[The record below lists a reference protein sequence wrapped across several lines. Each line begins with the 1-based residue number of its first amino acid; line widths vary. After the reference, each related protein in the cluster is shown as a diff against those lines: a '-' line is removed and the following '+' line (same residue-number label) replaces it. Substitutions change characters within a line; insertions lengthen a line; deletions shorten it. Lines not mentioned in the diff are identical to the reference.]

1 MDKPYTIIGDLPEIN
16 EPLLVVMMS
25 GWIDT
30 SSAAANAMDSV
41 SKETKAKPI
50 ISFDNDTFV
59 DYRARRPIMELRDGV
74 NTKLVW
80 STPEIALGQDINGK
94 DVLLLTGPEPDTRW
108 HLFAQTI
115 ADISVEFGVRRMIG
129 IGAYPFATPHTR
141 AVYISCT
148 SPDKDLVA
156 NLPYIKSSVDV
167 PAGMAAAIEHALF
180 ERRIQ
185 ALGLWA
191 RVPHYVASMPYPA
204 ASAALLAALCDSG
217 GISID
222 VSAMREQATTQRER
236 LDQLIAGNNDH
247 AQMLTQLEQSFDE
260 QIANGTTEINF
271 GGPIPSGEEIAA
283 EFEKYLREH

>member
-1 MDKPYTIIGDLPEIN
+1 
-16 EPLLVVMMS
+16 
-25 GWIDT
+25 
-30 SSAAANAMDSV
+30 MDSV

>member
-1 MDKPYTIIGDLPEIN
+1 MENPYEILGTPPQIKD
-16 EPLLVVMMS
+16 PLLVVMMS

-30 SSAAANAMDSV
+30 SSAAGAAIDTV
-41 SKETKAKPI
+41 VKATSAVKI
-50 ISFDNDTFV
+50 IDFDIDRFV
-59 DYRARRPIMELRDGV
+59 DFRARRPVMELRDGV

-80 STPEIALGQDINGK
+80 STPEILLGKDINDK
-94 DVLLLTGPEPDTRW
+94 DVLLLTGPEPDTQW
-108 HLFAQTI
+108 HLFAETV
-115 ADISVEFGVRRMIG
+115 ADISVQFGVRRMIG

-156 NLPYIKSSVDV
+156 SLPYLKSSVDV
-167 PAGMAAAIEHALF
+167 PAGMAAAIEHSLHA
-180 ERRIQ
+180 RKIP

-204 ASAALLAALCDSG
+204 ASAALLSALCDTG

-222 VSAMREQATTQRER
+222 SSGMRDQAKSQRER
-236 LDQLIAGNNDH
+236 LDQLISGNNEH
-247 AQMLTQLEQSFDE
+247 SQMLTQLEHSFDE
-260 QIANGTTEINF
+260 QLANGTTELNF
-271 GGPIPSGEEIAA
+271 GAPIPSGEEIAA

>member
-1 MDKPYTIIGDLPEIN
+1 MEKPYKILGTPPQIKD
-16 EPLLVVMMS
+16 PLLVVMMS

-30 SSAAANAMDSV
+30 SSAAGAAIDTV
-41 SKETKAKPI
+41 VKATSAVKI
-50 ISFDNDTFV
+50 IDFDIDRFV
-59 DYRARRPIMELRDGV
+59 DFRARRPVMELRDGV

-80 STPEIALGQDINGK
+80 STPEILLGKDINDK
-94 DVLLLTGPEPDTRW
+94 DVLLLTGPEPDTQW
-108 HLFAQTI
+108 HLFAETV
-115 ADISVEFGVRRMIG
+115 ADISVQFGVRRMIG

-156 NLPYIKSSVDV
+156 SLPYLKSSVDV
-167 PAGMAAAIEHALF
+167 PAGMAAAIEHSLHA
-180 ERRIQ
+180 RKIP

-204 ASAALLAALCDSG
+204 ASAALLSALCDTG

-222 VSAMREQATTQRER
+222 SSGMRDQAKSQRER
-236 LDQLIAGNNDH
+236 LDQLISGNNEH
-247 AQMLTQLEQSFDE
+247 SQMLTQLEHSFDE
-260 QIANGTTEINF
+260 QLANGTTELNF
-271 GGPIPSGEEIAA
+271 GAPIPSGEEIAA